1 MKKVVTL
8 TEKELTNIVKRV
20 ILENDSPKEKGK
32 DLYTLLHSLRNSIND
47 EDKKEALSKLE
58 NVLSIVRDMDDNP
71 KPKRKVNENRHEEK
85 DIFISKGFKG
95 VRMEFGGETASP
107 SDIIEL
113 YNAYVEEGIPL
124 VKYLGRDIFMNE
136 NDEEIDK
143 YTVLDELDYAIL
155 GDEEINYGDEEE
167 EEEDDMP
174 SYKTKWRMPSDDN
187 EEDFVNERVTNII
200 SKVIKEDED
209 LKVNETDISKMSNTK
224 VYDLFIDVVKPN
236 PVKVM
241 DLLKK
246 MKSSSKEDSVDIN
259 MLQTFVE
266 SIKKNAPMTPKEYM
280 GKRLKTAGKFTQQII
295 NKCKK

>member
-1 MKKVVTL
+1 MKKVVRL
-8 TEKELTNIVKRV
+8 TESDLVRIVKRV
-20 ILENDSPKEKGK
+20 VKEESSPKEKGK

-58 NVLSIVRDMDDNP
+58 NVLSIVRDMEDKP
-71 KPKRKVNENRHEEK
+71 KSKRKVNENRHEEK

-167 EEEDDMP
+167 EEDDMP
-174 SYKTKWRMPSDDN
+174 SYKTKWRMPSDD
-187 EEDFVNERVTNII
+187 DFVNERLNNIV
-200 SKVIKEDED
+200 KRFIKEDED
-209 LKVNETDISKMSNTK
+209 LKVNGTDISKLSDTE
-224 VYDLFIDVVKPN
+224 VYKLFIDVVKPN

-241 DLLKK
+241 NLLKK

-259 MLQTFVE
+259 MIETFVE
-266 SIKKNAPMTPKEYM
+266 SIKNNKPITPKEYM

-295 NKCKK
+295 NKCEK

>member
-1 MKKVVTL
+1 MKKVVRL
-8 TEKELTNIVKRV
+8 TESDLIRIVKRV
-20 ILENDSPKEKGK
+20 I
-32 DLYTLLHSLRNSIND
+32 
-47 EDKKEALSKLE
+47 
-58 NVLSIVRDMDDNP
+58 
-71 KPKRKVNENRHEEK
+71 NENRHDEK
-85 DIFISKGFKG
+85 DIFISKGFRG
-95 VRMEFGGETASP
+95 VRMEFGGESASP

-113 YNAYVEEGIPL
+113 YNDYVEDGVPL

-136 NDEEIDK
+136 NDEEVDK

-155 GDEEINYGDEEE
+155 GDEEINYGDDEE

-174 SYKTKWRMPSDDN
+174 SYKTKWRMPSDD
-187 EEDFVNERVTNII
+187 DFVNERLNNIV
-200 SKVIKEDED
+200 KRFIKEDDD
-209 LKVNETDISKMSNTK
+209 LKVNGTDISKMSNTK

-241 DLLKK
+241 ELLKK
-246 MKSSSKEDSVDIN
+246 MKSSSKEDTVDIN

-295 NKCKK
+295 NKFKK